1 MSAAYLE
8 RYGGLLVEWAADCI
22 EGRMA
27 GPEEANNEVG
37 RWVEERVG
45 MGEI

>member
-1 MSAAYLE
+1 MM
-8 RYGGLLVEWAADCI
+8 RTWRGMGGYWWSGLQTASR
-22 EGRMA
+22 GRMA

-37 RWVEERVG
+37 RWVGERVG